1 MEYPIKAEKYG
12 AMNSYNKSHF
22 LYDLI
27 LHSITALTCSLIC
40 SYPYWFPSLCCSMKH
55 FLFTSLPNI
64 SAFFVNPKCL
74 FIVVN
79 VIVVFLVGE
88 SRLVGSNSS
97 PVDEILDQYVER
109 SRSLRGHSS
118 TALQLQERKEEGST
132 SEAHDNG
139 DCQVLLEQKEER
151 KFTDQDGVNMVEDK
165 EVLKKEE
172 EEEEDQKEVVKAE
185 GDEEEE
191 EEEEEAGLPA
201 EELKK
206 RAEEFIARV
215 NKQMWLEPK

>member
-1 MEYPIKAEKYG
+1 
-12 AMNSYNKSHF
+12 
-22 LYDLI
+22 
-27 LHSITALTCSLIC
+27 
-40 SYPYWFPSLCCSMKH
+40 MKH
-55 FLFTSLPNI
+55 FLFISLPNI

-97 PVDEILDQYVER
+97 PVDEIRDQYVER
-109 SRSLRGHSS
+109 SCGLRGHSS
-118 TALQLQERKEEGST
+118 SALQLQEIKEEGST
-132 SEAHDNG
+132 SEVHDNG

-165 EVLKKEE
+165 EVLKEE
-172 EEEEDQKEVVKAE
+172 EEEEVVKAE
-185 GDEEEE
+185 GDDDHEE